1 MRAIGVQTASRI
13 RGLFVLDEKFL
24 CTYRT
29 SLRRAGLEGEDLGG
43 GVLTNGDDVGGRVGG
58 DVAR

>member
-1 MRAIGVQTASRI
+1 M
-13 RGLFVLDEKFL
+13 
-24 CTYRT
+24 
-29 SLRRAGLEGEDLGG
+29 RRAGLEGEDLGG